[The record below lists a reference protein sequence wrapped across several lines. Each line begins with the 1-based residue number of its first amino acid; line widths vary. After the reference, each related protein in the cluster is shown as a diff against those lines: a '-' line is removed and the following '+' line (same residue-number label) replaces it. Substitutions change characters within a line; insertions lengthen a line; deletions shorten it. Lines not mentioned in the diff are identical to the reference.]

1 MSYWIL
7 CLFPDMD
14 TTPIRPM
21 YEMQWWSQD
30 KDHLKAW
37 QKGNSQSHSTLLH
50 LETSTKKM
58 ALAQK
63 FANNKKST
71 ILT

>member
-21 YEMQWWSQD
+21 YELQWWSQD

-37 QKGNSQSHSTLLH
+37 QKGKASCRMKGEKIH
-50 LETSTKKM
+50 
-58 ALAQK
+58 
-63 FANNKKST
+63 FDRV
-71 ILT
+71 